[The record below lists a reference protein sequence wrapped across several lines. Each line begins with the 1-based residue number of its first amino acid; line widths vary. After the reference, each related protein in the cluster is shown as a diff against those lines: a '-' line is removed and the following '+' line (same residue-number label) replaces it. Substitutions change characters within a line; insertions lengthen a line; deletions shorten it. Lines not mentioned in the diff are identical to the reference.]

1 MILPIQHE
9 SVTYLTFNT
18 VYDTVIVL
26 KTVHLNNALIPEI
39 IILLTLV
46 YDLGKET
53 NVLVN

>member
-18 VYDTVIVL
+18 VNDTVIVL